1 MEAAF
6 GKFDGFILMLKR
18 PDQLAGD
25 FDPEGREPEG
35 ILVLSKAAI
44 HVHAEVD
51 LYRLAQRIEAWCAA
65 DDADD
70 LSDRHGVVP

>member
-6 GKFDGFILMLKR
+6 GKFDGFILMLKG

-51 LYRLAQRIEAWCAA
+51 LYRLARLIEAWCAA

-70 LSDRHGVVP
+70 LSDRHGVVR